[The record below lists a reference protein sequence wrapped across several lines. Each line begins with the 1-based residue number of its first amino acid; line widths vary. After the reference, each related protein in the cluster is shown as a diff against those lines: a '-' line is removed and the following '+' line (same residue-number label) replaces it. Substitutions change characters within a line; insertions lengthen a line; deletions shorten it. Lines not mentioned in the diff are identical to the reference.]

1 MHMPVNCAI
10 VFFAIF
16 FIFVIGLYK
25 LRNSFLKN
33 KMMMI
38 DDDDNTTTVAVE
50 NHQQEIVFPG

>member
-1 MHMPVNCAI
+1 VPL
-10 VFFAIF
+10 FFLL

>member
-1 MHMPVNCAI
+1 MPL
-10 VFFAIF
+10 FFLL